1 MYTFTIAR
9 NKNDGNIPVTR
20 IITSEVK
27 ILVTGI
33 VKDISRTIDSD
44 ILQIEN
50 ALSDF
55 KKVLWFLVE
64 SDSKDSSVEKLEKLS
79 KSRENFRYISLGSIQ
94 EAGKPRT
101 IGMATARNVCLEEVE
116 SYVPYSEVDYVAVSD
131 FNRLNSKLSVE
142 GIRSCFQNPMWDACF
157 ANQSGRYYD
166 VWALRHPIWS
176 PNDCWQQHAFF
187 RKFYRFPELALNASI
202 RNRMI
207 HIPKNCNWIE
217 VNSAFGGFGIYKRE
231 TYLLGS
237 YSGVTSEG
245 LPICEHVPFHEEI
258 RQAGKRLFINP
269 QLINTHATDHS
280 RRMNSLRTFA
290 RMANYPIKILKVLLI
305 KSRQKTEN

>member
-1 MYTFTIAR
+1 MTE
-9 NKNDGNIPVTR
+9 
-20 IITSEVK
+20 IITSEMR

-33 VKDISRTIDSD
+33 VKDISSTIDSD
-44 ILQIEN
+44 LLQIEN

-55 KKVLWFLVE
+55 KEILWFLVE
-64 SDSKDSSVEKLEKLS
+64 SDSKDSSVEVLEKLS
-79 KSRENFRYISLGSIQ
+79 KSRKNFRYVSLGAIQ
-94 EAGKPRT
+94 DAGKPRT
-101 IGMATARNVCLEEVE
+101 IGMATARNICLAEVKSYIQYREVE
-116 SYVPYSEVDYVAVSD
+116 YVAVSD
-131 FNRLNSKLSVE
+131 FNRLNSKLSIA
-142 GIRSCFQNPMWDACF
+142 GIRSCFKNPIWDACF

-166 VWALRHPIWS
+166 VWALRHPLWS

-187 RKFYRFPELALNASI
+187 RKFYRIPELALNASI

-207 HIPKNCNWIE
+207 HIPENNEWIE
-217 VNSAFGGFGIYKRE
+217 VNSAFGGFGIYKKE

-237 YSGVTSEG
+237 YTGITSDNF
-245 LPICEHVPFHEEI
+245 PICEHVPFHEEI

-269 QLINTHATDHS
+269 ELINTHSTDHS

-290 RMANYPIKILKVLLI
+290 RMASYPIKILRQLFV